1 MREFGFVIKREEKRG
16 EEKRREV
23 RRGIYDDGEAIGSSS
38 CQQLGAAAAVESTSS
53 SNKAEAEAAAAA
65 AGGRLLTITRSAGSG
80 AAHSHWKHVSQSGDG
95 VLWFLRDRVS
105 ESRRLGRI
113 EANTTEH
120 TTETKI
126 LLEHR
131 GTHVVKISQV
141 SEAEDH
147 CGNSRMQQ
155 QQQLR
160 TSVVVVVVFVVA
172 SVAQT

>member
-1 MREFGFVIKREEKRG
+1 VREFGFVIKREEKRR

-23 RRGIYDDGEAIGSSS
+23 RRGIYDDGEAIGCSS
-38 CQQLGAAAAVESTSS
+38 CQQLGAAAVESTSS
-53 SNKAEAEAAAAA
+53 SNKAEAEAEGAAA

-80 AAHSHWKHVSQSGDG
+80 ATHSHWKHVSQSGDG

-126 LLEHR
+126 LLEYR
-131 GTHVVKISQV
+131 GTHIVKISQV
-141 SEAEDH
+141 SEAER
-147 CGNSRMQQ
+147 S
-155 QQQLR
+155 LW
-160 TSVVVVVVFVVA
+160 
-172 SVAQT
+172 

>member
-1 MREFGFVIKREEKRG
+1 
-16 EEKRREV
+16 V
-23 RRGIYDDGEAIGSSS
+23 RRGIYDDGEAIGCSS
-38 CQQLGAAAAVESTSS
+38 CQQLGAAAVESTSS
-53 SNKAEAEAAAAA
+53 SNKAEAAA

-80 AAHSHWKHVSQSGDG
+80 APHSHWKHVSQSGDG

-147 CGNSRMQQ
+147 CGSSRMQQ
-155 QQQLR
+155 Q
-160 TSVVVVVVFVVA
+160 
-172 SVAQT
+172 

>member
-1 MREFGFVIKREEKRG
+1 M
-16 EEKRREV
+16 
-23 RRGIYDDGEAIGSSS
+23 RRGIYDDGEAIGCSS
-38 CQQLGAAAAVESTSS
+38 CQQLGAAAAVKSASS
-53 SNKAEAEAAAAA
+53 SNKAEAAEAA

-80 AAHSHWKHVSQSGDG
+80 ATHSHWKHVSQSGDG

-105 ESRRLGRI
+105 KSHRLGRI

-147 CGNSRMQQ
+147 YGSSGMQQ
-155 QQQLR
+155 Q
-160 TSVVVVVVFVVA
+160 
-172 SVAQT
+172 

>member
-1 MREFGFVIKREEKRG
+1 M
-16 EEKRREV
+16 
-23 RRGIYDDGEAIGSSS
+23 RRGIYDDGEAIGCRS
-38 CQQLGAAAAVESTSS
+38 CQQLGAAAVESTSS
-53 SNKAEAEAAAAA
+53 SNKAEAEAEAAAAAA

-80 AAHSHWKHVSQSGDG
+80 ATHSHWKHVSQSGDG

-131 GTHVVKISQV
+131 GTHVVRISQV

-147 CGNSRMQQ
+147 CGSFRMQQ
-155 QQQLR
+155 Q
-160 TSVVVVVVFVVA
+160 
-172 SVAQT
+172 